1 VSRLKLTL
9 ACMLVL
15 GGVSCL
21 TISGTY
27 AMFTAQEKNAT
38 ATATSG
44 TLTLSDGVTNG
55 TTTTTCSSSGTGTT
69 GNVNSSCTALM
80 TSGTLQYPGIAA
92 TAKVT
97 LSDTGTIGGSSLSVF
112 MNSCTNTT
120 SPSSTGHQGG
130 GNACA
135 AITDGTTADGLELT
149 IQETNSSWTPTQ
161 CWYPTVASGTCTS
174 TANSFSSFATNNSQ
188 WFTAKSLGSGPTVT
202 TPRYFLV
209 SVLLPT
215 YASPSLQ
222 GEQATYS
229 LTWHLT
235 S

>member
-1 VSRLKLTL
+1 VRRLKLTL
-9 ACMLVL
+9 ACMLAL

-27 AMFTAQEKNAT
+27 AMFTAQEKNVT
-38 ATATSG
+38 STATSG
-44 TLTLSDGVTNG
+44 TLTLTDGVTNG
-55 TTTTTCSSSGTGTT
+55 TTTTSCSSSGTGSS
-69 GNVNSSCTALM
+69 GNVNSSCTTLM
-80 TSGTLQYPGIAA
+80 TSSSLQYPGIAA

-97 LSDTGTIGGSSLSVF
+97 VTDSGTVGGSTLAVF
-112 MNSCTNTT
+112 MPSCTNGS

-130 GNACA
+130 ALPCS
-135 AITDGTTADGLELT
+135 AITDGTTADGLEMT
-149 IQETNSSWTPTQ
+149 IQETNSSWSPTE
-161 CWYPTVASGTCTS
+161 CWYPTVATGPCTS
-174 TANSFSSFATNNSQ
+174 TANSFSSFASNNSQ
-188 WFTAKSLGSGPTVT
+188 WFTAKSLGSGPRAAGS
-202 TPRYFLV
+202 RYFLV